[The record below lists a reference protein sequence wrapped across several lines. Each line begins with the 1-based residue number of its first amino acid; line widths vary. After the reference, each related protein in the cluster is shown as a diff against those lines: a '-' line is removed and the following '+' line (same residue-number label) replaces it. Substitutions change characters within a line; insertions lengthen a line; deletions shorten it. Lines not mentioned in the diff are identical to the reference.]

1 MKLLNSST
9 LTLLLFFN
17 FGFSQDYKTS
27 KIIVDKETNKPLEF
41 VNINNDLDNTISN
54 EDGKF
59 FFTSNKNSLKISRI
73 GYQSVATTFDAIAF
87 RDTLFLE
94 VSTTELDEIIVINT
108 ASLLNDVYK
117 NIVNW
122 YPTQPY
128 SEKFFLRCLLNKN
141 NEICRLQDI
150 SGKIESNTLFLS
162 QTLKKKEYKLEVL
175 NLRKKDIVDRNQ
187 VEYFEFL
194 SAKNLFMWFASIFTV
209 PSDYIFTKVK
219 SNDPQYIK
227 IEYSKSDQNTNNM
240 NRNGYYIINREEKT
254 IKEVGYKLEGA
265 ISQIPYQS
273 RGVVK
278 WRTIDTELVVNYV
291 KSAKN
296 NLYHVGHAKLS
307 TITEVINEKK
317 GKKDIYE
324 AIYDLITVES
334 FLQETVKP
342 NFAITRDL
350 LKANFSYSED
360 FWKNQNQLPLTNEL
374 KSFLNRVDDTKSIKS
389 DFKIQGNF

>member
-128 SEKFFLRCLLNKN
+128 SEKFFLRCLLKKN